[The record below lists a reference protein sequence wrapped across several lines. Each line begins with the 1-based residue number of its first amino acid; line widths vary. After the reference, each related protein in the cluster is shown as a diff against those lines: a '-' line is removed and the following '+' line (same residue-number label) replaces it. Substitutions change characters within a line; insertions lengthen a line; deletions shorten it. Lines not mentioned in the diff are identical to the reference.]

1 LAETFLFPRKGSQ
14 QRARRRAVAGFVV
27 DASSLDGGAGE
38 FKKEGVAALEAG
50 QHFHSAAALPDEVFG
65 NLPESAMV
73 AKKYQEL
80 HSNITNDMAKL
91 STALLDG
98 TAKLAMS
105 AFLYRLADELAA
117 ERAKGVVP

>member
-1 LAETFLFPRKGSQ
+1 M
-14 QRARRRAVAGFVV
+14 AGFKVV
-27 DASSLDGGAGE
+27 ASDLDGGADQ
-38 FKKEGVAALEAG
+38 FKAEGIAALTAAK
-50 QHFHSAAALPDEVFG
+50 HFNSAAALPDDVFG

-73 AKKYQEL
+73 AKTYKEL
-80 HSNITNDMAKL
+80 HTNITNDMVKL

-117 ERAKGVVP
+117 KRAKGIVP